1 MVVAICNF
9 SHKNFVLISFIISF
23 IILFFLNQVF
33 FNTQNQI
40 FDNSLE
46 KLIPDN
52 ISLELEIPNNVN
64 IKTMTSQNSQ
74 NIIENTTIV
83 GTTIENTIQTNTK
96 QEDLWQLEIPKIN
109 LRAQIAEGTSMEI
122 MNSYIG
128 HFEETPR
135 ENGNIGLAAHN
146 RGYKVNYFK
155 DIKLLEKEDL
165 IIYTYNSVKIKYLVN
180 ETGIIKD
187 TDWSKLENDNQDKIT
202 LITCLEDEPEYRR
215 YVQAIKINK

>member
-187 TDWSKLENDNQDKIT
+187 TDWSKLKNDNQDKIT